1 MKLVVARSMT
11 LCRGIFGLKPK
22 SKSSKV
28 LLPSKFA
35 LRRRGRL
42 LAVAAFDLV
51 VQEPVQ
57 KFLEGESIVDG
68 LAAAQIEGLE
78 DAGQAQLF
86 EDGDEIFSGVHRC
99 LPGEPRAAP

>member
-1 MKLVVARSMT
+1 MQVRWPIACATWLLPTPVLPISSTLSWRAMKLVVARSMT

-51 VQEPVQ
+51 VQESVEE
-57 KFLEGESIVDG
+57 FFEGEPIVDG
-68 LAAAQIEGLE
+68 LAAA
-78 DAGQAQLF
+78 
-86 EDGDEIFSGVHRC
+86 
-99 LPGEPRAAP
+99 